1 MDLMRKI
8 LSSPLTRR
16 RAQSSDSTSATDS
29 SATVISNG
37 SASTATETTRTSNA
51 VQDSDVSTTLRP
63 RYFGIA
69 LSELVSRDG
78 TDVPR
83 LLLKLARCI
92 CTRGDV
98 AVLEYEHH
106 V

>member
-8 LSSPLTRR
+8 LSSPLARR
-16 RAQSSDSTSATDS
+16 RGQSTDSTSAT
-29 SATVISNG
+29 TVVSNG
-37 SASTATETTRTSNA
+37 SASGATETTTRSNA

-63 RYFGIA
+63 RYFGTA

-83 LLLKLARCI
+83 LLLKLAHCI
-92 CTRGDV
+92 CTRG
-98 AVLEYEHH
+98 Y
-106 V
+106 